1 MNMLSLSSFEEEY
14 TWPMLWEEQDKGS
27 QHDHQMVPQD
37 IPIYQ
42 GEDVSC

>member
-1 MNMLSLSSFEEEY
+1 MNMLSLSSCEGEY
-14 TWPMLWEEQDKGS
+14 IRPILWEEQDKGS